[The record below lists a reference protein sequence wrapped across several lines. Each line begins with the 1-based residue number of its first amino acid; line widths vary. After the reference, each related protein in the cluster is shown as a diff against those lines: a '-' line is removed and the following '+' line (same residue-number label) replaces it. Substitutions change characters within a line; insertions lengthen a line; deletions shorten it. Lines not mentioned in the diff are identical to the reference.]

1 MMKKI
6 ALLLLTITLTFGIQS
21 CKKKEQTKE
30 TAYTIDANK
39 TDINWT
45 AFKTTDKVPVKGKF
59 TKLTIEAPHK
69 GSTIKE
75 ALNNTTFSIPVSSIF
90 SNNPDR
96 DNKLKT
102 LFFGVMKNTSLLSG
116 TLMITDD
123 MSGYVDFT
131 MNGVTEK
138 LPFAYT
144 ITDKVASIKTIM
156 NTDSWQA
163 QAALNSLNEA
173 CFALHKGS
181 DGVSKTWSDVA
192 IDIQVYFK

>member
-1 MMKKI
+1 MKKT
-6 ALLLLTITLTFGIQS
+6 ALLLLTLTLVFSVQS
-21 CKKKEQTKE
+21 CKKKEKAKE
-30 TAYTIDANK
+30 IGYTIDANK
-39 TDINWT
+39 TEINWT

-59 TKLTIEAPHK
+59 TKLNIDNAHK
-69 GSTIKE
+69 ESSLQE
-75 ALNNTTFSIPVSSIF
+75 ALNNTTFSIPVSSLF
-90 SNNPDR
+90 TNNPDR

-123 MSGYVDFT
+123 NSGYVDLT
-131 MNGVTEK
+131 MNGITEK

-144 ITDKVASIKTIM
+144 VNGAVASIKTIM

-163 QAALNSLNEA
+163 QAALNSINEA
-173 CFALHKGS
+173 CFELHKGA